1 MTVDNACS
9 LNSDCWTTGV
19 CTTGVGHLN
28 RRRNQEIRAREDPSG
43 ASDLCHRD
51 NACPRPVPGGGCP
64 GDPRKAQFGHLDGA
78 PGVG

>member
-28 RRRNQEIRAREDPSG
+28 RRRKRKIRAREYPSG

-51 NACPRPVPGGGCP
+51 TREPRPVPEHRRP
-64 GDPRKAQFGHLDGA
+64 GDPRKDRYGHLDEA